1 MMQRTFGLASLLLI
15 VWLSPVAVAQEDD
28 FPVLTGRIVDDAQL
42 LTSVQEKMLTDWL
55 VRHEDETTNQ
65 VVIVTVPTLQGLEI
79 EDYGYQLGRHWGIGQ
94 ADHDNGVLLLV
105 AMEERDVRIEV
116 GYGLEG
122 ALTDAEANAIIRNH
136 IVPAFRAG
144 DFGKGIEDAIPAIL
158 LQISGEDFA
167 KKPSDQSGFTT
178 LEWLVIIAMVMLLLV
193 PVFVFIKEVLS
204 SGELIV
210 STGGNSKRGKRRRGL
225 GGGRRRSGRSSGGF
239 RGGGGSFGGG
249 GASGSW

>member
-15 VWLSPVAVAQEDD
+15 VWLSPVAVAQEVD

-79 EDYGYQLGRHWGIGQ
+79 EDYGYQLGRHWGIGK
-94 ADHDNGVLLLV
+94 ADHDNGVLLIV
-105 AMEERDVRIEV
+105 APEERKVRIEV

-122 ALTDAEANAIIRNH
+122 ALTDAESRIIIDRYLL
-136 IVPAFRAG
+136 PAFRTG
-144 DFGKGIEDAIPAIL
+144 DYGKGIEDAVPAIL

-167 KKPSDQSGFTT
+167 KEPSDQSGFTT

-210 STGGNSKRGKRRRGL
+210 STDGNSKRGTRRRGL
-225 GGGRRRSGRSSGGF
+225 GGGRRRSGRGGGF

>member
-1 MMQRTFGLASLLLI
+1 MMQRTIGLASLLLI
-15 VWLSPVAVAQEDD
+15 VWLSPVALAQEVD

-79 EDYGYQLGRHWGIGQ
+79 EGYGYQLGRHWGIGQ
-94 ADHDNGVLLLV
+94 ADHDNGVLLIV
-105 AMEERDVRIEV
+105 APEERKVRIEV

-122 ALTDAEANAIIRNH
+122 ALTDAESRIIIDRYLL
-136 IVPAFRAG
+136 PAFRTG
-144 DFGKGIEDAIPAIL
+144 DYGKGIEDAVPAIL

-167 KKPSDQSGFTT
+167 KEPSDQSGFTT

-210 STGGNSKRGKRRRGL
+210 STDGNSKRGTRRRGL
-225 GGGRRRSGRSSGGF
+225 GGGRRRSGRGGGF

>member
-167 KKPSDQSGFTT
+167 KKPSDQSGLTT